1 MKIVC
6 GGWFSSR
13 DKNPIRRREQS
24 ATFTTEMPS
33 RLLNS
38 THCYWHWRFVE
49 NQDSE
54 GLNLA
59 NSSLQPIGRGS
70 ARGLQVN
77 RLFPASF
84 AKRSMRMF
92 QAKHI
97 AGVLIAICLASTGE
111 TAPRLEPPD
120 AAKKVTVQPRGR
132 AYLFR
137 GFIGLI
143 TDRGMDKLTERINRT
158 GVTANVNSY
167 LMWRGLADQAISDYR
182 RDPEPITIIGHSL
195 GGDAAVKFAERLD
208 AVDVPV
214 SLLITYDPTRFA
226 HNVPPNVE
234 RYINLYQSSNIL
246 GGGGDVVQGRGFHGH
261 YASFDLKDRR
271 GMFHTN
277 MEKFGDIHDQLVS
290 KIAALAATPASAGG
304 EAIPLRID
312 VPPTASIELWD
323 SGLPVSAHDGD
334 TLPTLAATYNVPL
347 WALTQVNNLSEAATL
362 TKGAQI
368 IVPRYLV
375 PIGAPSA
382 VSSHGTSNRR

>member
-1 MKIVC
+1 MRR
-6 GGWFSSR
+6 WFSSR

-49 NQDSE
+49 NQDSG

-59 NSSLQPIGRGS
+59 NSSLQPIGRRS
-70 ARGLQVN
+70 AGGLQVN

-84 AKRSMRMF
+84 AKRSMRIF
-92 QAKHI
+92 QYKHI
-97 AGVLIAICLASTGE
+97 ERALTVICLASTGE

-137 GFIGLI
+137 GFIGL
-143 TDRGMDKLTERINRT
+143 TDWGMDELTDRINRA
-158 GVTANVNSY
+158 GVTADVSSY
-167 LMWRGLADQAISDYR
+167 LMWRGVADQAISDYR

-208 AVDVPV
+208 AVGIPV
-214 SLLITYDPTRFA
+214 SLLVTYDPTRFA
-226 HNVPPNVE
+226 HSVPPNVE
-234 RYINLYQSSNIL
+234 RYVNLYQSSNIL
-246 GGGGDVVQGRGFHGH
+246 GGGGDIVQGRGFHGH

-312 VPPTASIELWD
+312 IPANATIELWD
-323 SGLPVSAHDGD
+323 SGLPVSAHAGD
-334 TLPTLAATYNVPL
+334 TLPTLAATYHVPL
-347 WALTQVNNLSEAATL
+347 WVLTQVNNLSEAVVL
-362 TKGAQI
+362 TKGARI

-375 PIGAPSA
+375 PTAAPSA
-382 VSSHGTSNRR
+382 VSSRAASNRH

>member
-1 MKIVC
+1 MPNIIQAVYRYV
-6 GGWFSSR
+6 GW
-13 DKNPIRRREQS
+13 
-24 ATFTTEMPS
+24 
-33 RLLNS
+33 
-38 THCYWHWRFVE
+38 
-49 NQDSE
+49 
-54 GLNLA
+54 LA
-59 NSSLQPIGRGS
+59 NSSF
-70 ARGLQVN
+70 
-77 RLFPASF
+77 FPKHS
-84 AKRSMRMF
+84 KHMF
-92 QAKHI
+92 HAKHI
-97 AGVLIAICLASTGE
+97 AAILIAMCLASTGD
-111 TAPRLEPPD
+111 AASRLEPPST
-120 AAKKVTVQPRGR
+120 AEKEAIQPRGR

-195 GGDAAVKFAERLD
+195 GGDAAVRFAERLD
-208 AVDVPV
+208 AVGIPV
-214 SLLITYDPTRFA
+214 SLLVTYDPTRFA
-226 HNVPPNVE
+226 HSVPPNVE
-234 RYINLYQSSNIL
+234 RYVNLYQSSNVL
-246 GGGGDVVQGRGFHGH
+246 GGGGDVVQGSGFHGH

-312 VPPTASIELWD
+312 VPPAASIELWD
-323 SGLPVSAHDGD
+323 SGLSVSAQAGD

-347 WALTQVNNLSEAATL
+347 WALTQVNNFADAATL

-375 PIGAPSA
+375 PIAAPNA
-382 VSSHGTSNRR
+382 VSPHAASNRR